1 MVRAGSA
8 GRRLESRR
16 GAANGVSPVQT
27 HLGSIIGCDGTRNSS
42 ACPRSGQTRS
52 GYTPNVL
59 SLALEHTPAA
69 GCHRVYSRAPMT
81 YPHAQEAAA
90 PRGVLPSLA
99 LAFVAYT
106 ALAIVITFP
115 LVLHLPSHL
124 PRDLG
129 DPRAVTAILRWN
141 ARVLPFTDRWW
152 EGFGFFP
159 VDGMMAFSE
168 HFVGASLIASPLQ
181 WAGLSGVS
189 AYNVTFLASFPL
201 CAVAAHAL
209 GLALTRRH
217 DAAALCGL
225 GYGFTPIRI
234 GHLEHLEL
242 LLGYGM
248 PLALAALH
256 RYADTQRPRWL
267 LVFGL
272 GVLVQALSTSY
283 YGLFF
288 TIFFGLWL
296 VWFMRPSEWRKV
308 TATTAAAATA
318 ALILS
323 PVVLEYRR
331 IHDRFTWRRDLNDE
345 LLRFSADLSSFVSAS
360 PFSAIWGW
368 TASPMNGAERQL
380 FPGLTVTAL
389 AGAGVLLLVR
399 AAPHAPDRRRV
410 VSSVCWALAATLTVV
425 ALGAGLGGPWQ
436 VGSGWLRVSVTVWH
450 KPLSL
455 AFALAGLALAS
466 GPTCRAAIRG
476 RSALAFYLVAAAT
489 FFLCSL
495 GPQPSAWGERFLYQ
509 PPYAWLMRLP
519 LFGDSVRVPARFSML
534 MALALAVA
542 GSLAAHHLTA
552 GRPQRRKLL
561 SIAAIAIIAE
571 GWIWQFPLT
580 AVPRRDFDV
589 RQSDQVA
596 AVVELPLGDVYR
608 DTAAMHRATRRD
620 APTVNGYN
628 GFEPIYYQTLRRAL
642 AERDLTILDAL
653 ASLGPLL
660 IAVDNRAGDP
670 AWRSFVEA
678 HHGVQY
684 LRQDG
689 PWTMYRLAKAAV
701 NWPAGCQEIRTKI
714 RAVFAARGRMD
725 STVLTD
731 QNPSTQW
738 STPGPQQTGDSITLD
753 LGRPQ
758 RPCGIEMSLGDASVL
773 YPKAFR
779 VEASEDGNSW
789 HTLFAEG
796 VGGRAFLAQ
805 VQSSADARINV
816 PIVTPRARFLRLSVS
831 RSDEVYPWAIA
842 EVAVHGEQY
851 GTIGRYQRQPEQE
864 VAPSS
869 CGSASM
875 ERQF

>member
-1 MVRAGSA
+1 M
-8 GRRLESRR
+8 
-16 GAANGVSPVQT
+16 T
-27 HLGSIIGCDGTRNSS
+27 
-42 ACPRSGQTRS
+42 
-52 GYTPNVL
+52 L
-59 SLALEHTPAA
+59 SH
-69 GCHRVYSRAPMT
+69 AP
-81 YPHAQEAAA
+81 EAAA
-90 PRGVLPSLA
+90 PRGMLSSLA

-106 ALAIVITFP
+106 ALAVVITFP
-115 LVLHLPSHL
+115 LVLRLSSHL

-256 RYADTQRPRWL
+256 RYADTQQPRWL

-296 VWFMRPSEWRKV
+296 VWFMRPPDWRKV
-308 TATTAAAATA
+308 AAATAAAATA

-331 IHDRFTWRRDLNDE
+331 IHDRFTWRRDLNEE
-345 LLRFSADLSSFVSAS
+345 LLRFSADLSSYVSAS

-368 TASPMNGAERQL
+368 TASPMNGAERHL
-380 FPGLTVTAL
+380 FPGLTVSAL
-389 AGAGVLLLVR
+389 AVAGVLLLVR
-399 AAPHAPDRRRV
+399 STPHAPNRWRV
-410 VSSVCWALAATLTVV
+410 VSSACWVLAATLTLV
-425 ALGAGLGGPWQ
+425 AVGAALGGPWR
-436 VGSGWLRVSVTVWH
+436 VGSGWLRLSVTVWH

-455 AFALAGLALAS
+455 ALALAALAVAS
-466 GPTCRAAIRG
+466 GPTCRAAIRA

-534 MALALAVA
+534 MALALAVV

-552 GRPQRRKLL
+552 RRPQRRRLL
-561 SIAAIAIIAE
+561 TIAAIAIIAE
-571 GWIWQFPLT
+571 GWIWRFPLT
-580 AVPRRDFDV
+580 AVPRVDFDV
-589 RQSDQVA
+589 RESDRVA

-642 AERDLTILDAL
+642 AERDTTILNAL

-670 AWRSFVEA
+670 GWRSFVAA
-678 HHGVQY
+678 HTGVQY
-684 LRQDG
+684 LREDG
-689 PWTMYRLAKAAV
+689 PWTVYRLARAAANLPV
-701 NWPAGCQEIRTKI
+701 GCQGPRTEL
-714 RAVFAARGRMD
+714 RAVSAARGHLD
-725 STVLTD
+725 SAVLSD
-731 QNPSTQW
+731 EDPSTRW
-738 STPGPQQTGDSITLD
+738 STPGAQQAGDSITLD
-753 LGRPQ
+753 LGRQ
-758 RPCGIEMSLGDASVL
+758 ERPCGLEVSLGDASVL

-779 VEASEDGNSW
+779 VEASGDGSSW

-805 VQSSADARINV
+805 LHSSADARINV
-816 PIVTPRARFLRLSVS
+816 PLAPQSARFIRLTVS

-842 EVAVHGEQY
+842 EVAVQGEQ
-851 GTIGRYQRQPEQE
+851 
-864 VAPSS
+864 
-869 CGSASM
+869 
-875 ERQF
+875 